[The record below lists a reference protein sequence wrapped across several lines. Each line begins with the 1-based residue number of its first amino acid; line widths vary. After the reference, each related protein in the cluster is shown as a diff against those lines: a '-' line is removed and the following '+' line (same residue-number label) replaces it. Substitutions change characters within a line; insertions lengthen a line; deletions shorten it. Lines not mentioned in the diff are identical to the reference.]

1 MVQTHR
7 AAQRVPGWQIE
18 VSVLDGWLSG
28 YNMESLTVDHHM
40 GNMFAECYCLCMLKT
55 SFVDYH

>member
-18 VSVLDGWLSG
+18 VSALDGWLSG
-28 YNMESLTVDHHM
+28 YNMESLT
-40 GNMFAECYCLCMLKT
+40 T
-55 SFVDYH
+55 SGYFYRIDVNWCIEYIQDKNKFPKI